1 MMSTTTAPKRRRRDG
16 AATREKILAEALR
29 LFAHK
34 GYDATSIKDISAAV
48 GVADAALY
56 RHFPSKDDIA
66 QAVFARHYRAL
77 ADEIEAI
84 AGAHKSFAP
93 ILDGLIALL
102 CRLYDE
108 QPDVFT
114 FILINQHNHL
124 RHIEFSGN
132 PVEAVSSIMRQA
144 CERGDIAIK
153 EPDLAAAIALG
164 AAIQPAIFHLYGR
177 LAGTLED
184 HRPAL
189 SASIRRALGICE
201 PQT

>member
-1 MMSTTTAPKRRRRDG
+1 MMSSATAPKPRRRDG

-77 ADEIEAI
+77 ANEIEAI

-93 ILDGLIALL
+93 ILDDLIALL

-124 RHIEFSGN
+124 RHIGFSGN
-132 PVEAVSSIMRQA
+132 PVEAVSSIMRHA

-189 SASIRRALGICE
+189 SAAIWRALGTFE
-201 PQT
+201 PQA